1 MPSNSAEI
9 TGNIP
14 QHVAIIMDGNGRW
27 AQARGLP
34 RLAGHKAGTENL
46 REIIRASIAFGIRI
60 LSIYAFSTENW
71 TRSREEVNGL
81 MRLLNDMLDKE
92 LTELNAEGVQVRHLG
107 RLERLP
113 LYLKKKIKHAIEI
126 TRNNQKLI
134 LCIAW
139 NYGGRDEIVLALER
153 SWRKASILQ
162 RSPNKPSANT

>member
-107 RLERLP
+107 RLED
-113 LYLKKKIKHAIEI
+113 
-126 TRNNQKLI
+126 
-134 LCIAW
+134 C
-139 NYGGRDEIVLALER
+139 R
-153 SWRKASILQ
+153 SI
-162 RSPNKPSANT
+162 